1 MKIYKSQNLEP
12 PVKDCLGKGV
22 ATVYQRL
29 LKFHSTLCQQP
40 LESIHYNDSPLYFQM
55 LPWILI
61 TLSSLPPLQAAQQ
74 LRLNHHYVRVPRHD
88 FSFLKKIKISSI
100 IHCASRLWS
109 CVT

>member
-61 TLSSLPPLQAAQQ
+61 TLNSLPPLQAAQQ
-74 LRLNHHYVRVPRHD
+74 LRLSHHYVSVPRHKD
-88 FSFLKKIKISSI
+88 KKIK
-100 IHCASRLWS
+100 
-109 CVT
+109 